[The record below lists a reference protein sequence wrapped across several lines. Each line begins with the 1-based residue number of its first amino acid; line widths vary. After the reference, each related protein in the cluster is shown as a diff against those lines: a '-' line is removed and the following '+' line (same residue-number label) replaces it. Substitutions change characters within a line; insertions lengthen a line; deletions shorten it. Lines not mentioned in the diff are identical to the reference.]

1 MTITVRWA
9 DDAHTIIYYEY
20 VGKWTWEE
28 YYRAGDEAVALAQ
41 TGNQRVSVIGDFR
54 KSAFLPDAALSGFRR
69 SLQTTRLEFDIV
81 VLMFGSEFMQ
91 RLLDIFSRLYNVQKI
106 KILTAHSL
114 EEAIDTINAHRTNNS
129 STKSF

>member
-9 DDAHTIIYYEY
+9 DDAHSIIYYEY

-41 TGNQRVSVIGDFR
+41 AGTQRVSVIGDFR
-54 KSAFLPDAALSGFRR
+54 KSSFLPDSALSGFRR

-81 VLMFGSEFMQ
+81 VLMFSSEFMQ
-91 RLLDIFSRLYNVQKI
+91 RLLDVFSRLYNVQKI
-106 KILTAHSL
+106 KIFTAHSL
-114 EEAIDTINAHRTNNS
+114 EEAINTIQLHSISRNP
-129 STKSF
+129 STS